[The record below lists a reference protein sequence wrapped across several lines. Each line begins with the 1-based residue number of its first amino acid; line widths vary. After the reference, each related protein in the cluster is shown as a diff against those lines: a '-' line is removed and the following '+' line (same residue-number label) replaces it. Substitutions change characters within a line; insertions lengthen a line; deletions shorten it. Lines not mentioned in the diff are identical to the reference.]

1 MTDIADITD
10 KPWYR
15 QFWPWFIMALPAT
28 AVVAGLATVYIAFK
42 HQDSVV
48 RDDWYQ
54 EGKSINLDMA
64 REKRA
69 QLLGMSADMAI
80 DALTGDIRVTLHEK
94 QTALLPASLK
104 IAFSHVTRAD
114 LDQSVTLQR
123 QHNGDYHGGLAHAL
137 QGHFDIELAGSD
149 WRITDAATFPLPG
162 LHLEAR

>member
-1 MTDIADITD
+1 MTDITA

-28 AVVAGLATVYIAFK
+28 AVVAGLSTVYIAFK
-42 HQDSVV
+42 NQDSLV

-54 EGKSINLDMA
+54 DGKSINLDMA

-94 QTALLPASLK
+94 QTALLPPSLK

-114 LDQSVTLQR
+114 LDQAVTLQR
-123 QHNGDYHGGLAHAL
+123 QHDGEYHGVIGHAL
-137 QGHFDIELAGSD
+137 RGHFDIELAGND
-149 WRITDAATFPLPG
+149 WRITDSTIFPLSG
-162 LHLEAR
+162 LHLEPH